1 MTEFAHI
8 TPTAYLDLFAAG
20 RPFHLTLAHLIEEDP
35 VYTSWYAQRDLSRSL
50 SPYIN
55 IMDNSAFEMYKQGR
69 EMYPSDKLIEMGT
82 KVGADYIVMSDYPGQ
97 PSQVTID
104 KAIEMAPQLRAAGFG
119 TFFVPQS
126 NEGDLED
133 LLDAFEWAASSEH
146 VDYIGVSILA
156 VPIAYGVEKDNKLQR
171 FMSRWKF
178 MRELDERG
186 ILQHVKD
193 NGKKIH
199 FLGMVDGPNECTLV
213 EEYLWAIDSWDS
225 SAAVWAGMCGIGFDN
240 SPTGLIDGKNE
251 IEVDFDHDSGDIA
264 SIALAMKNIKFI
276 DDQLPGEYYDNY
288 L

>member
-8 TPTAYLDLFAAG
+8 TPTAYLDLFASG

-35 VYTSWYAQRDLSRSL
+35 VYTSWYAQRDRSRSL
-50 SPYIN
+50 SPYVN

-69 EMYPSDKLIEMGT
+69 EMYPSEKLIEMGT

-97 PSQVTID
+97 PSQVTIE
-104 KAIEMAPQLRAAGFG
+104 KAIEMAPELREAGFG

-126 NEGDLED
+126 SEGDLED
-133 LLDAFEWAASSEH
+133 LIDAFEWAATSEH

-178 MRELDERG
+178 MQELESRG
-186 ILQHVKD
+186 ILDTIKN
-193 NGKKIH
+193 NGKMIH
-199 FLGMVDGPNECTLV
+199 FLGMVDGPNECSLV
-213 EEYLWAIDSWDS
+213 ENYLWAIDTWDS
-225 SAAVWAGMCGIGFDN
+225 SAAVWAGMCGISFDN

-264 SIALAMKNIKFI
+264 SIALAMKNMKYI
-276 DDQLPGEYYDNY
+276 DDQLPSGDYYDY
-288 L
+288 